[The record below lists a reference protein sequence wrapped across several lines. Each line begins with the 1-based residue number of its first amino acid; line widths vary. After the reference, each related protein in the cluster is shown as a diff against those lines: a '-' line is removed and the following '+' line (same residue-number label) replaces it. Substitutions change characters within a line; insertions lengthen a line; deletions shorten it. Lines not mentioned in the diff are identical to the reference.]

1 MFRCNFTKYL
11 PWSVIPKV
19 LNLSVLWMST
29 LLCWICV
36 SSLNVNSLQKYE
48 RVFHYFFNNTNI
60 GSSPGSYNSHTCWV
74 QEFSH
79 LGCETNTFKRLI
91 GEPWFV
97 YKGNWKKTSEVHS
110 TWIIQVTSTIFT
122 ITLLFPSL
130 SFYHLQIIIKL
141 SICFELL

>member
-36 SSLNVNSLQKYE
+36 SSLNVNSLQKSE

-97 YKGNWKKTSEVHS
+97 YKGNWKKNKWSPFYLNYSSYFHNIHHNSAVS
-110 TWIIQVTSTIFT
+110 ISQF
-122 ITLLFPSL
+122 L
-130 SFYHLQIIIKL
+130 SFADNY
-141 SICFELL
+141 